1 MTMALVEISKK
12 QGRIPVTV
20 FALEERI
27 QLGNFSLLE
36 SAAREAYEN
45 GTRNMVVDLSR
56 TDSMTSIGLR
66 ALVVIHKIL
75 AQGGPGKHLK
85 VTGATTVM
93 REIMQVTG
101 ISQFVDTYDTVDE
114 AVAAF

>member
-1 MTMALVEISKK
+1 MTLVTISQK

-20 FALEERI
+20 FHLQERI
-27 QLGNFSLLE
+27 HLGNFSELE
-36 SAAREAYEN
+36 NTAKQAYET
-45 GTRNMVVDLSR
+45 GTRDLVIDLSN

-75 AQGGPGKHLK
+75 TGNNNGIHLK
-85 VTGATTVM
+85 VAGATAVM

-101 ISQFVDTYDTVDE
+101 ISHFMEIHDTVEE
-114 AVAAF
+114 AVASF

>member
-1 MTMALVEISKK
+1 MTFVQISQK
-12 QGRIPVTV
+12 QGRVPVTV
-20 FALEERI
+20 FQLQERI

-36 SAAREAYEN
+36 STAREAYEN
-45 GTRNMVVDLSR
+45 GTRNLVVDVSR

-85 VTGATTVM
+85 VAGPTTVM

-101 ISQFVDTYDTVDE
+101 ISQFIEAYDTVDE

>member
-1 MTMALVEISKK
+1 
-12 QGRIPVTV
+12 
-20 FALEERI
+20 
-27 QLGNFSLLE
+27 
-36 SAAREAYEN
+36 
-45 GTRNMVVDLSR
+45 
-56 TDSMTSIGLR
+56 
-66 ALVVIHKIL
+66 
-75 AQGGPGKHLK
+75 